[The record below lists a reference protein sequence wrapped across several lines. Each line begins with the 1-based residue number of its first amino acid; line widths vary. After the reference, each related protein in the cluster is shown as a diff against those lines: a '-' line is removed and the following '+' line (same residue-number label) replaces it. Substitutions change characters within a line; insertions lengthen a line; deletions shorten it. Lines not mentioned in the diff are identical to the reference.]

1 MAINVETLKRWPF
14 QPVVQRYTA
23 RDTLLYAL
31 SLGLGSDPMDEAA
44 LRFTYEPQL
53 QALPMMA
60 VVLGS
65 PGFWAREPGTGI
77 DWVRLLH
84 GEQHMEMFAPLPPE
98 GTVRGITRVTALVD
112 KGAGKGALM
121 LSERELLDDATG
133 QRLALLKSTTF
144 LRGDGGFTT
153 TGQPSDPAPE
163 PPRPTPERAPDAV
176 CDWPTRPEAA
186 LWYRLNG
193 DYNPVHVDPAV
204 AAAAGFARPILHGLC
219 TWGIT
224 GAALL
229 RTLGGFEPARLQAMG
244 ARFSSPV
251 YPGETLRVEMWGQ
264 GAEVQF
270 RTRVVERDI
279 VVLSHGQAR
288 LAG

>member
-1 MAINVETLKRWPF
+1 MAIDVQKLKRWPF
-14 QPVVQRYTA
+14 TPVEQRYTQ
-23 RDTLLYAL
+23 RDTMAYAL
-31 SLGLGSDPMDEAA
+31 SLGLGRDPLDEAV
-44 LRFTYEPQL
+44 LRFVYEPRL

-65 PGFWAREPGTGI
+65 PGFWARDPETGI

-84 GEQHMEMFAPLPPE
+84 GEQHLEMFEPLPAE

-121 LSERELLDDATG
+121 LSERELFDAASG
-133 QRLALLKSTTF
+133 RRLALLKSTTF
-144 LRGDGGFTT
+144 LRGDGGFCTP
-153 TGQPSDPAPE
+153 GQPGDPAPA
-163 PPRPTPERAPDAV
+163 PPQPTPDRAPDAV

-193 DYNPVHVDPAV
+193 DFNPVHVDSAV
-204 AAAAGFARPILHGLC
+204 ASQAGFRQPILHGLC

-229 RTLGGFEPARLQAMG
+229 RTLGGLEPGRLRAMG

-264 GAEVQF
+264 GAAVQF
-270 RTRVVERDI
+270 RTRVVERDV
-279 VVLSHGQAR
+279 VVLSHGSAH
-288 LAG
+288 LT